1 MTAPTK
7 ERLLTLHIDNL
18 TSDGQGVARRQRD
31 VYFVAGA
38 LPGETVE
45 VSLQGRRKQ
54 VWQTRLL
61 RVVEAAEQRVNARCP
76 HYQRCGGCDIQHMDY
91 DAQVAFKQQRVVRE
105 FERQKIPVEQWQ
117 PALIAEP
124 WHYRRKARLG
134 VRYSK
139 ERQTMFVGFRESASQ
154 HLSNIDQCVVLPSH
168 PALDWQRW
176 REWMVQLDGR
186 AIVTQ
191 IEVIVAD
198 NALALIFRILK
209 PLNDADR
216 QRLQRWCE
224 QCGADD
230 PAALPL
236 QIWLKADKDGP
247 AQPLQPDYEPLWYQ
261 VNGVQLHMGLS
272 DFFQVNAAINQQMVA
287 QAVAWLAPQMDECI
301 WDLFAG
307 HGNFST
313 ALAQH
318 SQQVIAVEVQADMV
332 AQVQQQAQRLSLPLI
347 AQQADLSEAQALLA
361 LPQPHAV
368 LLDPPRAGASAAI
381 AHCVARKVDRMVYV
395 ACDAATLARDLV
407 PLVNAGYRVIQAGIM
422 DMFPQTHHVETMVLL
437 QRVGK

>member
-1 MTAPTK
+1 MATSST
-7 ERLLTLHIDNL
+7 ERQLTLQIDNL

-31 VYFVAGA
+31 VYFVPGA

-61 RVVEAAEQRVNARCP
+61 RIVEPAEQRVSAPCP
-76 HYQRCGGCDIQHMDY
+76 HYQRCGGCDIQHMHY
-91 DAQVAFKQQRVVRE
+91 DAQVAFKQQRVMRE
-105 FERQKIPVEQWQ
+105 FERQKIPVDEWQ
-117 PALIAEP
+117 PAIVAAP

-139 ERQTMFVGFRESASQ
+139 ERQTVFVGFRESASQ
-154 HLSNIDQCVVLPSH
+154 HLSNVDQCPVLPLH
-168 PALDWQRW
+168 PALNWQRW
-176 REWMVQLDGR
+176 REWLQQLDGR

-191 IEVIVAD
+191 IEVVVAD
-198 NALALIFRILK
+198 NAIALVLRVLK
-209 PLNDADR
+209 PLNAADC
-216 QRLQRWCE
+216 QRLQQWQALCE
-224 QCGADD
+224 SEDA
-230 PAALPL
+230 AALPL
-236 QIWLKADKDGP
+236 QIWLKANKDGP
-247 AQPLQPDYEPLWYQ
+247 AEPLQKSYEPLWYR
-261 VNGVQLHMGLS
+261 VNDIKLTMGLG

-287 QAVAWLAPQMDECI
+287 QAVDWLAPQAEECI

-313 ALAQH
+313 AIAQH
-318 SQQVIAVEVQADMV
+318 CQQVVAVEVQAEMV
-332 AQVQQQAQRLSLPLI
+332 AQVQQQAERLGVPLI
-347 AQQADLSEAQALLA
+347 AQQADLSDAQALLA
-361 LPQPHAV
+361 LPHPHAV

-381 AHCVARKVDRMVYV
+381 AHCVARNVDRMVYV
-395 ACDAATLARDLV
+395 ACDPATLARDLV
-407 PLVNAGYRVIQAGIM
+407 PLINAGYRVKAAGIM